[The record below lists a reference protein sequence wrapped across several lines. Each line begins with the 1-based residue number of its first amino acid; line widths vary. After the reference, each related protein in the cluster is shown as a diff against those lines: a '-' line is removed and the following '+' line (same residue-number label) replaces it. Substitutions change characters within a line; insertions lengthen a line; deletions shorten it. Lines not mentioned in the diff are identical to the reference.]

1 LMSTRVS
8 GCASRSF
15 IIGMRLCPPARIR
28 ASGPYLASR
37 LSAATA
43 DPASPA
49 ELARRRAALAYIPFA
64 GTAR

>member
-1 LMSTRVS
+1 MSAQARP
-8 GCASRSF
+8 ASATA
-15 IIGMRLCPPARIR
+15 GA
-28 ASGPYLASR
+28 ADGQNLASR